1 MAIITATITTTTATA
16 TVATRMI
23 TERLARLRA
32 RGPELWLA
40 LWLALCLLVAQ
51 HAGLTHRVVH
61 GGLMG
66 TTVSVMSAETD
77 TAGHGDASPLAQKLA
92 GHSCVL
98 FDGATVADS
107 HCSQMPAVALVFGK
121 PVKPANLAWRWPDLP
136 SAHPFRSRAPP
147 AQTPAFA

>member
-1 MAIITATITTTTATA
+1 
-16 TVATRMI
+16 MI
-23 TERLARLRA
+23 TEIIRHLDRLRA
-32 RGPELWLA
+32 RGPGLWHA
-40 LWLALCLLVAQ
+40 LWLVLCLLGAQ
-51 HAGLTHRVVH
+51 HAGLAHRVVH

-66 TTVSVMSAETD
+66 TRLSVMAAESSAAD
-77 TAGHGDASPLAQKLA
+77 HGDASPFAQKLT

-107 HCSQMPAVALVFGK
+107 HCGHMPVLTLAFGK

-147 AQTPAFA
+147 AHTPAFA

>member
-1 MAIITATITTTTATA
+1 
-16 TVATRMI
+16 MI
-23 TERLARLRA
+23 TEFVASFARLRA
-32 RGPELWLA
+32 RGPGLWVA
-40 LWLALCLLVAQ
+40 LWLLLSLLVAQ

-66 TTVSVMSAETD
+66 TPLSVVAAEPGAAD
-77 TAGHGDASPLAQKLA
+77 HGDGGPLAQKPA

-107 HCSQMPAVALVFGK
+107 HCGHMPLITLAFGK

-147 AQTPAFA
+147 AYTPAFA

>member
-1 MAIITATITTTTATA
+1 MIAEITG
-16 TVATRMI
+16 RF
-23 TERLARLRA
+23 ARLRA
-32 RGPELWLA
+32 RGPGLWMT

-51 HAGLTHRVVH
+51 HAGLTHRIVH

-66 TTVSVMSAETD
+66 TPLPAMAAEASAAD
-77 TAGHGDASPLAQKLA
+77 HGDASPFAQKLA

-107 HCSQMPAVALVFGK
+107 HCGQMPAVTLAFCK

-136 SAHPFRSRAPP
+136 SAYPFRSRAPP
-147 AQTPAFA
+147 AHTPAFA

>member
-1 MAIITATITTTTATA
+1 MTTRTATA

-23 TERLARLRA
+23 TEITRSLVRLRA
-32 RGPELWLA
+32 RGPA
-40 LWLALCLLVAQ
+40 LWHAVWLVLCLLGAQ
-51 HAGLTHRVVH
+51 HAGLVHRVAH

-66 TTVSVMSAETD
+66 APLSVMAAEASAAD
-77 TAGHGDASPLAQKLA
+77 HGDASPFAQKLA

-107 HCSQMPAVALVFGK
+107 HFCHLPAITPTFGK

-136 SAHPFRSRAPP
+136 SAYPFRSRAPP
-147 AQTPAFA
+147 AHTPAFA